1 MLIHLEPSGLG
12 HRRLLILGLSL
23 AAAASLLPK
32 EGFATEA
39 ASLAKTS
46 GNTASNS
53 ELDKEDVKGKD
64 HAKVE
69 VKDAEAPVK
78 VDAKI
83 DAKDNAKVE
92 AKDAEAPVKVDPK
105 VDSKVDPKV
114 DAKDNAKSDD
124 KADAAGQP
132 AEAVRQEKGKGEDD
146 IDFTSTAPVDPIPAL
161 GQGDD
166 DFQDLDKRAAQYA
179 KEGAVESE
187 DARVERELKVYKEA
201 EAKAEREKA
210 EQESI
215 AREAARVNAREEAE
229 KSAKTNKKTETE
241 AEAKAREL
249 QGIDKD
255 ELGWKG
261 LED

>member
-1 MLIHLEPSGLG
+1 MLIYLEPSGRG
-12 HRRLLILGLSL
+12 HRRLLVLGLSL
-23 AAAASLLPK
+23 ASAATFVPNK
-32 EGFATEA
+32 GFATET

-46 GNTASNS
+46 GYTASNS
-53 ELDKEDVKGKD
+53 ELDKEHVKDKD
-64 HAKVE
+64 KAKVE

-78 VDAKI
+78 VD
-83 DAKDNAKVE
+83 
-92 AKDAEAPVKVDPK
+92 
-105 VDSKVDPKV
+105 PKV
-114 DAKDNAKSDD
+114 DAKGNAKTDDKTDD
-124 KADAAGQP
+124 KADAASQP

-146 IDFTSTAPVDPIPAL
+146 IDFTSKAPVDPIPAL
-161 GQGDD
+161 GEGVD

-187 DARVERELKVYKEA
+187 DARIERELKVYKEA

-210 EQESI
+210 QQESI

-229 KSAKTNKKTETE
+229 KSAKTNKKTESE
-241 AEAKAREL
+241 ADAKAREL

>member
-1 MLIHLEPSGLG
+1 MLIYLEPSGRG
-12 HRRLLILGLSL
+12 HRRLLVLGLSL
-23 AAAASLLPK
+23 ASAATFVPNK
-32 EGFATEA
+32 GFATET

-46 GNTASNS
+46 GYTASNS
-53 ELDKEDVKGKD
+53 ELDKEHVKDKD
-64 HAKVE
+64 KAKVE
-69 VKDAEAPVK
+69 VKDAEAPV
-78 VDAKI
+78 
-83 DAKDNAKVE
+83 
-92 AKDAEAPVKVDPK
+92 
-105 VDSKVDPKV
+105 KVDPKV